1 MEIKKLFNA
10 VLKKLDGIELNDK
23 DFETLKNI
31 IEKERPKII
40 AYEYYKERINL
51 STLASSDIAYEYLP
65 KLYQPTSDI
74 SNGNGLLRTY
84 AKVFDEDIYGYYLPE
99 KYIIE
104 VTYVFSDEDYPNPF
118 LDWLYDRFREIAW
131 GRIEDIETFFIVVD
145 KSTGEIDRLSFIDLQ
160 LLQVTGQYFIVWV
173 NVDPCYS
180 GSSTWDFLV
189 DPDKTLPDNLK
200 FLLIGWSL

>member
-1 MEIKKLFNA
+1 LLKNATQYRTDKDFRDKVNEIRRILIKKSLNDKDWMEIKKLFNA

-74 SNGNGLLRTY
+74 SNGNGFLERMLR
-84 AKVFDEDIYGYYLPE
+84 
-99 KYIIE
+99 
-104 VTYVFSDEDYPNPF
+104 F
-118 LDWLYDRFREIAW
+118 LMKIFMGI
-131 GRIEDIETFFIVVD
+131 TCQ
-145 KSTGEIDRLSFIDLQ
+145 KSTS
-160 LLQVTGQYFIVWV
+160 
-173 NVDPCYS
+173 
-180 GSSTWDFLV
+180 
-189 DPDKTLPDNLK
+189 
-200 FLLIGWSL
+200 